1 MDDIKNVEKWVLDDG
16 RRAEKRVTE
25 TKNCEDGQGERIV
38 ELHVEDERPLRL
50 QQRIREKTKPIVYER
65 TIETVDPKTG
75 EVVEQK
81 LESID
86 PKVQMQLVEHISTT
100 GPSVVS
106 AQSVEDDCD
115 CHVTKEEMIETIV
128 AAIKTV
134 KADMQ
139 PQVMAQS
146 VPAARRVTKAP
157 RRAAVEAN
165 DFSDRLNS
173 LGLADEIEKRVD
185 ISGYSTSDKFLLL
198 VIAAQVVGLGYIVF
212 LM

>member
-1 MDDIKNVEKWVLDDG
+1 MDDIKNVEKWVLGDG

-25 TKNCEDGQGERIV
+25 VKGEDGRSERIV

-50 QQRIREKTKPIVYER
+50 QQRVREKAKPIVFER
-65 TIETVDPKTG
+65 TIETVDPQSG

-81 LESID
+81 VESID
-86 PKVQMQLVEHISTT
+86 PKVTMQLVEHISTKAQE
-100 GPSVVS
+100 SVS

-128 AAIKTV
+128 AAVKAV
-134 KADMQ
+134 KADIQ
-139 PQVMAQS
+139 PVVQAQS
-146 VPAARRVTKAP
+146 ASTQRKVTKT
-157 RRAAVEAN
+157 RRNVSG
-165 DFSDRLNS
+165 DFSDRLSS

-185 ISGYSTSDKFLLL
+185 VSGYSATDKIMLL

-212 LM
+212 FM